1 MSTILLIHGAYQ
13 GGWIWTR
20 VASVLRAHGHLVL
33 APSLDGCGERA
44 HALRP
49 GITTETH
56 AAELADLLFRED
68 LRDVI
73 ACGTS
78 TGGMVLAR
86 LAEIAGDRLTRL
98 VFADALVLRDGE
110 AVDDIVTR
118 PTKVNTALTTGP
130 SREDAKTRLFA
141 EMDAATREWTLARI
155 TQQPIGTMEAPVV
168 LPHFWDARW
177 NADVVWC
184 RRSTN
189 PPVAHLK
196 RSHAA
201 LGGAWHELD
210 TGHYPMLT
218 AAPELAA
225 IIAGG

>member
-20 VASVLRAHGHLVL
+20 VAAALRAEGHLVL

-56 AAELADLLFRED
+56 AAELADLLYRED

-86 LAEIAGDRLTRL
+86 LAELAGDRLARL

-110 AVDDIVTR
+110 AVDSIVAR

-130 SREDAKTRLFA
+130 SREDAATRLFA
-141 EMDAATREWTLARI
+141 EMDEATREWTLARI
-155 TQQPIGTMEAPVV
+155 TQHPIAAMEAPVV
-168 LPHFWDARW
+168 LPRFWNESWDAR
-177 NADVVWC
+177 VIWC

-189 PPVAHLK
+189 PPVAHL
-196 RSHAA
+196 RRLHQAVD
-201 LGGAWHELD
+201 GTWHELD

-225 IIAGG
+225 LIAG